1 MTPHSREQIPDKAKT
16 RLRELPA
23 LVAAERARTGLS
35 QRQTAFALGLSPS
48 TIGRVEKGQLPDV
61 AGFLAIAG
69 WLRLP
74 LGWFTG
80 EMDPQD
86 AYRRGWDDCAASIH
100 AVLDTT
106 PRPKEDSCPTPTA

>member
-1 MTPHSREQIPDKAKT
+1 VTAHNRDRIPAQAAV

-23 LVAAERARTGLS
+23 LVVAERARRGLS
-35 QRQTAFALGLSPS
+35 QRQTAAVLDLSPS
-48 TIGRVEKGQLPDV
+48 TIGRVEKGQMPDV
-61 AGFLAIAG
+61 SAFLAIAG

-86 AYRRGWDDCAASIH
+86 AYRRGWDDCAASVR
-100 AVLDTT
+100 ATLDTDH
-106 PRPKEDSCPTPTA
+106 RPETSQA

>member
-1 MTPHSREQIPDKAKT
+1 VTAHNREQIPDKAKA
-16 RLRELPA
+16 RLCELPA

-35 QRQTAFALGLSPS
+35 QRQTAIVLGLSPS
-48 TIGRVEKGQLPDV
+48 TIGRVEKGQLPDL
-61 AGFLAIAG
+61 AGFLAVAG

-86 AYRRGWDDCAASIH
+86 AYRRGWDDCAASVR

-106 PRPKEDSCPTPTA
+106 PRPEES

>member
-1 MTPHSREQIPDKAKT
+1 VTAHNREQIPDKAKA

-23 LVAAERARTGLS
+23 LVAAERARTSLS
-35 QRQTAFALGLSPS
+35 QRQTAIALGLSPS
-48 TIGRVEKGQLPDV
+48 TIGRVEKGQMPDL

-86 AYRRGWDDCAASIH
+86 AYRRGWDDCAASIRS
-100 AVLDTT
+100 VLDAT
-106 PRPKEDSCPTPTA
+106 PRPETRNEHG

>member
-1 MTPHSREQIPDKAKT
+1 VTAHNREQIPDKAKA

-23 LVAAERARTGLS
+23 LVAAERARTSLS
-35 QRQTAFALGLSPS
+35 QRQTAIALGLSPS
-48 TIGRVEKGQLPDV
+48 TIGRVEKGQMPDL

-86 AYRRGWDDCAASIH
+86 AYRRGWDDCAASIRS
-100 AVLDTT
+100 VLDTT
-106 PRPKEDSCPTPTA
+106 PRPETRNEHG